1 MRATRDWHDDDRGD
15 YYAEANAARAM
26 RRRDAA
32 QAAEFE
38 RTGWPVGEDDDE
50 MGDVA

>member
-1 MRATRDWHDDDRGD
+1 MRPTQDWHDDDRGD
-15 YYAEANAARAM
+15 YHGLSDAARDL

-38 RTGWPVGEDDDE
+38 RSGWVGLDNDDE